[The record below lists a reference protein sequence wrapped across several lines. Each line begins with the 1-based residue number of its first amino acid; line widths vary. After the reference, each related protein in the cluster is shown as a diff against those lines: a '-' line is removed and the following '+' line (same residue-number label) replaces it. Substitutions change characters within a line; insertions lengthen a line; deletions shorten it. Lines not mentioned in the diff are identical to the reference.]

1 MKVKIC
7 GLTNLEDALA
17 AVEYG
22 ADAVGF
28 IFAPESPRFVSDDV
42 VGEIVSKLPPFVTT
56 VGVFASGGE
65 KDFQHAINACGI
77 DLIQLHGSF
86 PPETL
91 RAFSERAIQVIRI
104 QDARSL
110 DEAVSAPVR
119 VILLDT
125 YRKGV
130 LGGGGVPF
138 DWEIAI
144 QAKRLGKI
152 ILAGG
157 LTPDNVREAIEKVRP
172 YGVDVSSGVEMGP
185 GRKDHKKLKRFIE
198 AAKGGRGI
206 HASSE

>member
-28 IFAPESPRFVSDDV
+28 IFAPESPRFVSDRI
-42 VGEIVSKLPPFVTT
+42 VGKIVSKLPPFVTA

-65 KDFQHAINACGI
+65 KDFQHAIDACGI
-77 DLIQLHGSF
+77 GLIQFHGSF
-86 PPETL
+86 LPETL
-91 RAFSERAIQVIRI
+91 RAFSGRAIQVIRI

-110 DEAVSAPVR
+110 DEAVSAPGR
-119 VILLDT
+119 AILLDT
-125 YRKGV
+125 YQKGV

-144 QAKRLGKI
+144 QAKRLGRI

-172 YGVDVSSGVEMGP
+172 YGVDVSSGVE
-185 GRKDHKKLKRFIE
+185 
-198 AAKGGRGI
+198 
-206 HASSE
+206 